1 MTDDV
6 WQAVIADM
14 HARRQV
20 GIERYGKPVRAAD
33 PEDWLQH
40 LTEEIYDA
48 AVYLKALRLRLTWT
62 DVLPTVPGWY
72 YRRGGPGG
80 VEWCERVSVRADG
93 AVRLFN
99 SRDGYDEP
107 VADYAGAEWAG
118 PLPEPADPAGGFPPP
133 GGQ

>member
-33 PEDWLQH
+33 PEDWGQH
-40 LTEEIYDA
+40 LAEELLDA
-48 AVYLKALRLRLTWT
+48 LVYLKALRLRLTWT
-62 DVLPTVPGWY
+62 TDLPTVPGWY

-80 VEWCERVSVRADG
+80 GEWCERVYTRDG
-93 AVRLFN
+93 MLQRFN
-99 SRDGYDEP
+99 SRDGYGES
-107 VADYAGAEWAG
+107 VADYAGAQWAG
-118 PLPEPADPAGGFPPP
+118 PLPEPTGGFPPP

>member
-6 WQAVIADM
+6 WEAVIADM
-14 HARRQV
+14 HARRQT
-20 GIERYGKPVRAAD
+20 GLERYGKPVRAAD

-62 DVLPTVPGWY
+62 TDLPTVPGWY
-72 YRRGGPGG
+72 YRRDDEYGDVWLASLHALAGGGL
-80 VEWCERVSVRADG
+80 RVCDG
-93 AVRLFN
+93 N
-99 SRDGYDEP
+99 DGHSSP
-107 VADYAGAEWAG
+107 IADYAGSQWAG
-118 PLPEPADPAGGFPPP
+118 PLPEPTEPAGGFPPP